1 MVAFLVVIIVLGAV
15 YFFNG
20 AVGSSST
27 YKYNQILTYF
37 DEGKVEGF
45 NLDLN
50 NGDLVMQV
58 EGEENPIQYRVPN
71 TNLFLQDIEEAMQE
85 IRIRNTE
92 GANITYDFTPI
103 KNTSE
108 VFSLIINVLLF
119 AVIGFMLFMFYK
131 SSVGGGA
138 GKMGALS
145 KSKIKYQADSKK
157 TTFSD
162 VAGATEEKEELEEIV
177 EFLKNPRKY
186 TEVGARIPK
195 GVLLIGPP
203 GTGKTLLARAVAGE
217 ANVPFFSISGSD
229 FVEMFVGMGA
239 SRVRDL
245 FEQAKKEAPSIIFID
260 EIDAVGRRRGAGV
273 SGGHDEREQTLNQLL
288 VEMDGFGVN
297 SGIVVMGATNRR
309 DILDP
314 ALTRSG
320 RFDRQ
325 ITVNLPDAKGR
336 GEILKV
342 HTRNKPLGPDVDLEA
357 IGRSTIGFSGADLE
371 NLANEA
377 ALLAV
382 RKNKK
387 AITMEEISDAMI
399 KVVMGP
405 EKRSSMMTEKSKRL
419 TSYHEVGHALASYY
433 CPTQDPVHEVS
444 IIPRGSA
451 GGYTMQMPAEDK
463 SYVMRGEMF
472 EDIVMTLGGRI
483 AESITMDDIS
493 TGASSDLSSATKTAR
508 SMVMRYGFTEELGP
522 RVYAIEDTS
531 YGGAPNYSNETADR
545 IDKEVQKIIEKAYK
559 RCEEIL
565 NEHSDKLYYISS
577 YLYEN
582 EKIDGATFKDL
593 VENPDKYKG
602 KFSMLPD
609 VPPELLS
616 WSKKEEFSG
625 VDIFPENAEEGL

>member
-1 MVAFLVVIIVLGAV
+1 MTLIVLLLVVFGAV
-15 YFFNG
+15 YFISGTAN
-20 AVGSSST
+20 ST
-27 YKYNQILTYF
+27 SEYKYNDILAFF
-37 DEGKVEGF
+37 DEGKVTGYS
-45 NLDLN
+45 LDLN
-50 NGDLVMQV
+50 NGDLTMTVDGV
-58 EGEENPIQYRVPN
+58 DKTIKYRVPN
-71 TNLFLQDIEEAMQE
+71 TSLFVQDIEEPMKE
-85 IRIRNTE
+85 IRKKNTE
-92 GANITYDFTPI
+92 GADITYDFVPI
-103 KNTSE
+103 RNTSE
-108 VFSLIINVLLF
+108 IFSIIINVLLF
-119 AVIGFMLFMFYK
+119 GLMGFMLYMFYK

-145 KSKIKYQADSKK
+145 KSKIKYQADGKK
-157 TTFSD
+157 TMFSD
-162 VAGATEEKEELEEIV
+162 VAGSKEEKQELEEIV
-177 EFLKNPRKY
+177 EFLKNPKKY
-186 TEVGARIPK
+186 TEMGARIPK

-245 FEQAKKEAPSIIFID
+245 FDQAKKEAPSIVFID
-260 EIDAVGRRRGAGV
+260 EIDAVGRKRGAGV
-273 SGGHDEREQTLNQLL
+273 TGGHDEREQTLNQLL
-288 VEMDGFGVN
+288 VEMDGFGEN

-325 ITVNLPDAKGR
+325 VTVNLPDAKDR
-336 GEILKV
+336 AAILKV
-342 HTRNKPLGPDVDLEA
+342 HTRNKPLAPDVDLDG

-371 NLANEA
+371 NLANES

-382 RKNKK
+382 RRGKK
-387 AITMEEISDAMI
+387 AITMSEISDSMI

-405 EKRSSMMTEKSKRL
+405 EKKSNMMSDKSKRL

-451 GGYTMQMPAEDK
+451 GGYTMQMPAEEKD
-463 SYVMRGEMF
+463 YVTKGQMF

-483 AESITMDDIS
+483 AESITMEDIS

-508 SMVMRYGFTEELGP
+508 AMVMSYGFTEELGP
-522 RVYAIEDTS
+522 RVYTIEDTS

-545 IDKEVQKIIEKAYK
+545 IDVEVQKIIEKAYK
-559 RCEEIL
+559 RCQEIL
-565 NEHSDKLYYISS
+565 NEHKDQLYFVAS

-582 EKIDGATFKDL
+582 EKIDGEKFKDL
-593 VENPDKYKG
+593 VENPDKYRG
-602 KFSMLPD
+602 TFTMLPD
-609 VPPELLS
+609 VPLELFS
-616 WSKKEEFSG
+616 WTTREEDG
-625 VDIFPENAEEGL
+625 GMDIFPDSGSDI